1 MVSKIVSSCSSEPSR
16 LEIGLAAVFAV
27 QVVAA
32 FLVATISVAWLAT
45 GAVVFA
51 LALGPGADSIVGTR
65 IGAWFRA
72 IGTGGRLLV
81 IAGFAVTIW
90 TALAVLPL
98 PRVLIHSFTTGG
110 LLAVVAII
118 VLQTVRTHGL
128 S

>member
-1 MVSKIVSSCSSEPSR
+1 MASTVSSWSSEPSR
-16 LEIGLAAVFAV
+16 LEIGLAAVFVV
-27 QVVAA
+27 QVVTA
-32 FLVATISVAWLAT
+32 FLVATISVAWLAA

-51 LALGPGADSIVGTR
+51 LALGPGADSTIGTR

-98 PRVLIHSFTTGG
+98 PRVLIHSFATGG
-110 LLAVVAII
+110 LLAVAVI
-118 VLQTVRTHGL
+118 VLLQTVWAHGFR
-128 S
+128 